1 VDGNAVHRLTGP
13 SCLIPRY
20 ACVVSEPVTINFGK
34 PIALF
39 PLEMV
44 ALLPQQVIPLHI
56 FEPRYRQMVQ
66 HALDSTGLIAM
77 AVFEGDGWR
86 QQYHGRP
93 AIRPAVCVGQI
104 VRHEALE
111 GGRFNILLQ
120 GVCRARVVQELP
132 GSEERLY
139 RAAML
144 EPMGEDE
151 GELSLDDTLNDA
163 RSQITMMLAE
173 GPLAKMAAAEPVLEY
188 LRNDEIP
195 TGALLELV
203 SVALAT
209 DPSIRYQLLAEPDA
223 KQRARVLLAELTSL
237 ERLVRLAQSQQPE
250 NWPKGAS
257 WN

>member
-1 VDGNAVHRLTGP
+1 MSD
-13 SCLIPRY
+13 
-20 ACVVSEPVTINFGK
+20 PVTINFGK
-34 PIALF
+34 PIPLF
-39 PLEMV
+39 PLEAV

-77 AVFEGDGWR
+77 AIFEGSAWR

-93 AIRPAVCVGQI
+93 EIRPAVCVGHI

-111 GGRFNILLQ
+111 GGRFNVLLQ

-132 GSEERLY
+132 ASEERLY
-139 RAAML
+139 RVAML
-144 EPMGEDE
+144 EPMGDDE

-163 RSQITMMLAE
+163 RSQITTMLAD
-173 GPLAKMAAAEPVLEY
+173 GPLAKLAAAEPVLEY

-195 TGALLELV
+195 THALLEIV

-209 DPSIRYQLLAEPDA
+209 DPAIRYQLLAEPDA

-237 ERLVRLAQSQQPE
+237 ARLVRLAQLQQPE
-250 NWPKGAS
+250 SWPKGAS

>member
-1 VDGNAVHRLTGP
+1 MSD
-13 SCLIPRY
+13 
-20 ACVVSEPVTINFGK
+20 PVTINFGK
-34 PIALF
+34 AIALF
-39 PLEMV
+39 PLESV
-44 ALLPQQVIPLHI
+44 ALLPQQVVPLHI

-77 AVFEGDGWR
+77 AVFEGDAWR

-93 AIRPAVCVGQI
+93 AIRPAVCVGHI
-104 VRHEALE
+104 VRHEAME
-111 GGRFNILLQ
+111 GGRFNVLLQ

-144 EPMGEDE
+144 EPMGDDE
-151 GELSLDDTLNDA
+151 GELSLDDTLDDA
-163 RSQITMMLAE
+163 RSQIATMLAD

-195 TGALLELV
+195 TAALLELV

-209 DPSIRYQLLAEPDA
+209 DPGVRYQLLAEPDA

-237 ERLVRLAQSQQPE
+237 ARLVRLAQAQQPE